1 MKRIAVDIG
10 GTFTDIVH
18 IDEEAEKIIADKVRS
33 TPSDIGRAVFE
44 AIKKIGVD
52 MREVSIFVHGT
63 TVGLNTVVQRAGAR
77 VGLITTEGFSDVLEM
92 GRGDRKDLYNYL
104 WKKPKP
110 LVPRHL
116 RLGIKERTDYLGKI
130 VLKVDAKE
138 VKEALRTLK
147 EMGAE
152 SVAVCLLHSYA
163 NPENE
168 ERVAHIIRETWPGAG
183 VSISSHVAREF
194 REYERMSTTVLD
206 AYIKRKVADYLGRLS
221 ENLEKIRFG
230 GQLLIVSPSGVLGV
244 NAIKEKT
251 IATFASGPIGGVS
264 GSMYVSRLS
273 GYKDLVT
280 MDVGGTSFDVS
291 LIKDGEGAIR
301 HQSELL
307 GYPVLMPGMDIRP
320 IGAGGGSIARVD
332 SGGLLSVGPE
342 SAGADPG
349 PMCYGLRGTE
359 PTVTDAALVNG
370 LIDPDFFLGG
380 EIKLDANLARKGIAA
395 IGSKLSLGLNE
406 TADGILTVARNNMT
420 TATRE
425 ILIGQ
430 GYDPRDF
437 TLMSYGGAGGI
448 FATGIAQDLSIS
460 RVIIPPTPGVFSAR
474 GMLTMDLTHT
484 FVRTYTRSMDAV
496 DIRELMEI
504 YREMEKEGRSMLKEE
519 AIPPSA
525 MRFVRSLD
533 MCYEGQG
540 HYVEVPVPEGSLGQV
555 ARRSIVDSFHSL
567 HRIKYGHQME
577 APPKTINVR
586 MKAVGKIR
594 EIPVKK
600 NPDVRKIVP
609 AAFKA
614 PRRVYSRGAFADW
627 KVLDRERLASGNSLA
642 GPVIVEE
649 PHHITMVMAGQFVKV
664 DRYRNLIISL

>member
-10 GTFTDIVH
+10 GTFTDIVY
-18 IDEEAEKIIADKVRS
+18 IDEEALQVVADKVRS

-44 AIKKIGVD
+44 AIRKIGVD
-52 MREVSIFVHGT
+52 MREVNLFVHGT
-63 TVGLNTVVQRAGAR
+63 TVGLNTVVQRLGAR
-77 VGLITTEGFSDVLEM
+77 VGLITTDGFSDVLEM
-92 GRGDRKDLYNYL
+92 ARGDRKELYNYL

-110 LVPRHL
+110 LVPRSL
-116 RLGIKERTDYLGKI
+116 RMGIRERTDYLGNVQKT
-130 VLKVDAKE
+130 VDEGE
-138 VKEALRTLK
+138 VRDLLQKFREA
-147 EMGAE
+147 GVD

-168 ERVAHIIRETWPGAG
+168 ERVERIVRETWPEAG
-183 VSISSHVAREF
+183 ISLSSHVAREF

-206 AYIKRKVADYLGRLS
+206 AYIKRRVAEYLGQLND
-221 ENLEKIRFG
+221 NLKKINFG

-264 GSMYVSRLS
+264 GSMYVSRLTA
-273 GYKDLVT
+273 YKDLVT

-291 LIKDGEGAIR
+291 LIKDGEAVVR

-332 SGGLLSVGPE
+332 SGGLLTVGPE

-349 PMCYGLRGTE
+349 PMCYGLGGCE

-370 LIDPDFFLGG
+370 LIDPEFFLGG
-380 EIKLDANLARKGIAA
+380 EIRLDGNLARQGVSDIAK
-395 IGSKLSLGLNE
+395 KLGLGLNKA
-406 TADGILTVARNNMT
+406 ADGILAVARNNMT
-420 TATRE
+420 TATKE

-448 FATGIAQDLSIS
+448 FAAGIAKDMSIS

-474 GMLTMDLTHT
+474 GMLTMDITHT
-484 FVRTYTRSMDAV
+484 FARTYARSLSVLDME
-496 DIRELMEI
+496 ELAGI
-504 YREMEKEGRSMLKEE
+504 YREMEESARSMLCEE
-519 AIPPSA
+519 GIAGEA
-525 MRFVRSLD
+525 MDFVRSVD

-540 HYVEVPVPEGSLGQV
+540 HYVEVLVPQGAMGATTRQT
-555 ARRSIVDSFHSL
+555 IIDSFHSH

-586 MKAVGKIR
+586 MKAVGRIR
-594 EIPVKK
+594 EIPIKR
-600 NPDVRKIVP
+600 NPEVRKVSP
-609 AAFKA
+609 AAFKK
-614 PRRVYSRGAFADW
+614 PRKVYSDGDFAEW
-627 KVLDRERLASGNSLA
+627 RVLDRALLVSGNSIA
-642 GPVIVEE
+642 GPIIVEE
-649 PHHITMVMAGQFVKV
+649 PHHITVVMGGQTAKV
-664 DRYRNLIISL
+664 DRYRNLVIAL